1 MSLAAL
7 QERQTQLILQRSQ
20 GKDIVEQ
27 AERELGAIQFATQEL
42 NAQIKEQEEAT
53 EAARKAAE
61 EEMTNLLQGEDEVVE
76 TPKEEDLLT

>member
-42 NAQIKEQEEAT
+42 TAQIKEQEEAAKAKAVAEA
-53 EAARKAAE
+53 EAAEQERADY
-61 EEMTNLLQGEDEVVE
+61 NSQL
-76 TPKEEDLLT
+76 EDL

>member
-1 MSLAAL
+1 MSLATL

-42 NAQIKEQEEAT
+42 KAQIKEQEAEA
-53 EAARKAAE
+53 EDKELAAAAGPLIPS
-61 EEMTNLLQGEDEVVE
+61 TQ
-76 TPKEEDLLT
+76 K

>member
-1 MSLAAL
+1 MSLATL

-42 NAQIKEQEEAT
+42 KAQIKEQEEAAKA
-53 EAARKAAE
+53 EAAAGDTKIPSCPC
-61 EEMTNLLQGEDEVVE
+61 NL
-76 TPKEEDLLT
+76 KK